1 MDFSQR
7 GPVGYSGQGEVL
19 RHTIHEPGPAT
30 GMVRLACLVC
40 KKSWRQFP
48 TFKNQE
54 ISHKNPDLGLF
65 LANHKVCQLCQTMLH
80 AELQLVLRAHVC

>member
-7 GPVGYSGQGEVL
+7 GPVGYSGQE
-19 RHTIHEPGPAT
+19 RSSDTQSMPGTAT
-30 GMVRLACLVC
+30 GMVHLTYLVC

-48 TFKNQE
+48 TLKNQE

-65 LANHKVCQLCQTMLH
+65 LANQKV
-80 AELQLVLRAHVC
+80 